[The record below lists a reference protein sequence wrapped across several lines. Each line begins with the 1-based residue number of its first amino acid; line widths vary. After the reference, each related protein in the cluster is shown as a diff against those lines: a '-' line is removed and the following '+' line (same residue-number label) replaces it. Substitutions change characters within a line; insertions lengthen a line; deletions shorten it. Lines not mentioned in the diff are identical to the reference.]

1 MIVHLNLAGKT
12 IVIVGAGV
20 QAEKRINAIL
30 DEDCKIIV
38 VSDTVNPGIARLVKG
53 KKISLIN
60 HLLTDPLF
68 LSKLEPDLVITTTS
82 NKKTNQKILKHAK
95 KNRIM
100 AYSSDNPD
108 ESDFSNPAV
117 IDFDGVVQI
126 AIFTGGKSPIISR
139 RIKERTR
146 KVLEEIITK
155 EEIAQIRVQSISRA
169 LAKKTIP
176 AQKQR
181 REYLHSVASD
191 DTIAQLIKDDHIAKA
206 EKRAKAMLRDW
217 C

>member
-1 MIVHLNLAGKT
+1 MMVNLNLTGKT
-12 IVIVGAGV
+12 IVIVGAGE

-30 DEDCKIIV
+30 DKNCKITV
-38 VSDTVNPGIARLVKG
+38 VSNTVNPGIAGLAKG

-60 HLLTDPLF
+60 HLLTDPKF
-68 LSKLEPDLVITTTS
+68 LSKLEPDLVIAATS
-82 NKKTNQKILKHAK
+82 SKKTNQKILKYAK
-95 KNRIM
+95 QNRIM
-100 AYSSDNPD
+100 AYSSDHPD

-117 IDFDGVVQI
+117 IDFDGMVQI

-139 RIKERTR
+139 RIKQRTQ
-146 KVLEEIITK
+146 KVLKDIITK
-155 EEIAQIRVQSISRA
+155 EEIAQIRIQSISRA

-181 REYLHSVASD
+181 REYLHSVAGD
-191 DTIAQLIKDDHIAKA
+191 DTIAQLIKDGYIAKA
-206 EKRAKAMLRDW
+206 EKRAKAMLRGW

>member
-38 VSDTVNPGIARLVKG
+38 VSDTVNPGIARLAKG

-60 HLLTDPLF
+60 HLLTDPQF

-117 IDFDGVVQI
+117 IDFGGAVQI

-139 RIKERTR
+139 RIKERTQ
-146 KVLEEIITK
+146 KVLEEIVTK
-155 EEIAQIRVQSISRA
+155 EEIAQIRIQSISRA

-181 REYLHSVASD
+181 REYLHSVAND

>member
-1 MIVHLNLAGKT
+1 MMVNLNLTGKT
-12 IVIVGAGV
+12 IVIVGAGE

-30 DEDCKIIV
+30 DKNCKITV
-38 VSDTVNPGIARLVKG
+38 VSNTVNPGIAGLAKG

-60 HLLTDPLF
+60 HLLTDPKF
-68 LSKLEPDLVITTTS
+68 LSKLEPDLVIAATS
-82 NKKTNQKILKHAK
+82 SKKTNQKILKYAK
-95 KNRIM
+95 QNRIM
-100 AYSSDNPD
+100 AYSSDHPD

-117 IDFDGVVQI
+117 IDFDGMVQI

-139 RIKERTR
+139 RIKQRTQ
-146 KVLEEIITK
+146 KVLKDIITK
-155 EEIAQIRVQSISRA
+155 EEIAQIRIQSISRA

-181 REYLHSVASD
+181 REYLHSVAGD
-191 DTIAQLIKDDHIAKA
+191 DTIAQLIKDGHIAKA
-206 EKRAKAMLRDW
+206 EKQAKAMLRGW

>member
-1 MIVHLNLAGKT
+1 MMVHLNLAGKT

-38 VSDTVNPGIARLVKG
+38 VSDTANPGIARLAKG
-53 KKISLIN
+53 KKIRLIN

-139 RIKERTR
+139 RIKHRAQ
-146 KVLEEIITK
+146 KVLEEIVTK
-155 EEIAQIRVQSISRA
+155 EEIAQIRIQSISRA

-181 REYLHSVASD
+181 REYLHSVAND

>member
-155 EEIAQIRVQSISRA
+155 EEIAQIRIQSISRA

>member
-68 LSKLEPDLVITTTS
+68 LSKLEPDLVITTTCD
-82 NKKTNQKILKHAK
+82 KKTNQKILKHAK
-95 KNRIM
+95 QNRIM

-117 IDFDGVVQI
+117 IDFDGAVQI

-155 EEIAQIRVQSISRA
+155 EEIAQIRIQSISRA

>member
-1 MIVHLNLAGKT
+1 MVHLNLAGKT

-38 VSDTVNPGIARLVKG
+38 VSDTANPGIARLAKG
-53 KKISLIN
+53 KKISLIS
-60 HLLTDPLF
+60 HLLTDPRF
-68 LSKLEPDLVITTTS
+68 LSKLEPDLVIATTS
-82 NKKTNQKILKHAK
+82 DKKTNQKILKHAK

-117 IDFDGVVQI
+117 IDFGGVAQI
-126 AIFTGGKSPIISR
+126 AIFTGGKSPIMSR
-139 RIKERTR
+139 RIKERAR

-155 EEIAQIRVQSISRA
+155 EEIAQIRIQSISRA

>member
-1 MIVHLNLAGKT
+1 MIVRLNLAGKT

-38 VSDTVNPGIARLVKG
+38 VSDTVNPGIARLAKS
-53 KKISLIN
+53 KKIRLIN
-60 HLLTDPLF
+60 HLLTDPQF
-68 LSKLEPDLVITTTS
+68 LSKLRPDLVIATTN

-117 IDFDGVVQI
+117 IDFDGAVQI

-139 RIKERTR
+139 RIKHRAQ
-146 KVLEEIITK
+146 KVLEEIVTK
-155 EEIAQIRVQSISRA
+155 EEIAQIRIQSISRA

>member
-1 MIVHLNLAGKT
+1 MMVNLNLTGKT
-12 IVIVGAGV
+12 IVIVGAGE

-30 DEDCKIIV
+30 DKNCKITV
-38 VSDTVNPGIARLVKG
+38 VSNTVNPGIAGLAKG

-60 HLLTDPLF
+60 HLLTDPKF
-68 LSKLEPDLVITTTS
+68 LSKLEPDLVIAATS
-82 NKKTNQKILKHAK
+82 SKKTNQKILKYAK
-95 KNRIM
+95 QNRIM
-100 AYSSDNPD
+100 AYSSDHPD

-117 IDFDGVVQI
+117 IDFDGMVQI

-139 RIKERTR
+139 RIKQRTQ
-146 KVLEEIITK
+146 KVLKDIITK
-155 EEIAQIRVQSISRA
+155 EEIAQIRIQSISRA

-181 REYLHSVASD
+181 REYLHSVAGD
-191 DTIAQLIKDDHIAKA
+191 DTIAQLIKDGHIAKA
-206 EKRAKAMLRDW
+206 EKRAKAMLRGW

>member
-1 MIVHLNLAGKT
+1 MMVHLNLAGKT

-60 HLLTDPLF
+60 HLLTDPQF
-68 LSKLEPDLVITTTS
+68 LSKLRPDLVITTTS

-139 RIKERTR
+139 RIKERAR

-181 REYLHSVASD
+181 REYLHSVAND

>member
-1 MIVHLNLAGKT
+1 MVHLNLAGKT
-12 IVIVGAGV
+12 IVIVGAGE

-60 HLLTDPLF
+60 HLLTDPQF
-68 LSKLEPDLVITTTS
+68 LSKLRPDLVITTTS

-117 IDFDGVVQI
+117 IDFDGAVQI

-139 RIKERTR
+139 RIKHRAQ
-146 KVLEEIITK
+146 KVLEEIVTK
-155 EEIAQIRVQSISRA
+155 EEIAQIRIQSISRA

>member
-1 MIVHLNLAGKT
+1 MMVHLNLAGKT
-12 IVIVGAGV
+12 IVIVGAGE

-60 HLLTDPLF
+60 HLLTDPQF
-68 LSKLEPDLVITTTS
+68 LSKLRPDLVITTTS

-117 IDFDGVVQI
+117 IDFDGAVQI

-139 RIKERTR
+139 RIKERAR

-181 REYLHSVASD
+181 REYLHSVAND

>member
-1 MIVHLNLAGKT
+1 MVHLNLAGKT
-12 IVIVGAGV
+12 IVIVGAGE

-60 HLLTDPLF
+60 HLLTDPQF
-68 LSKLEPDLVITTTS
+68 LSKLRPDLVITTTS

-117 IDFDGVVQI
+117 IDFDGAVQI

-139 RIKERTR
+139 RIKERTQ
-146 KVLEEIITK
+146 KVLEEIVTK
-155 EEIAQIRVQSISRA
+155 EEIAQIRIQSISRA

>member
-1 MIVHLNLAGKT
+1 MMVHLNLAGKT
-12 IVIVGAGV
+12 IVIVGAGE

-38 VSDTVNPGIARLVKG
+38 VSDTVNPGIAQLAKG
-53 KKISLIN
+53 KKIRLIN

-68 LSKLEPDLVITTTS
+68 LSKLRPDLVITTTS

-117 IDFDGVVQI
+117 IDFDGAVQI

-139 RIKERTR
+139 RIKHRAQ

-155 EEIAQIRVQSISRA
+155 EEIAQIRIQSISRA